1 VPNFA
6 RPSADISRGSWV
18 TNTGATTNLWS
29 TIDEATADDTDY
41 VISALGDNTAY
52 EVRLSS
58 VAPAII
64 ARLHSV
70 TLRGRKDA
78 AAGNTKGVTVAL
90 LQGTTQI
97 ASQDFPTLT
106 ATVNQDVI
114 SLPKSIASNITDY
127 ADLRL
132 RFTPTGITSGGGAR
146 RRVVIPQAFLRVPEA
161 TDLVDDLLTRW
172 SITTGTANG
181 DVTATRNG
189 TTGRGNTLARAI
201 MDLYHQ
207 MREADPE
214 NAELIRRGEIAR
226 ALWKVIEYER
236 IRSELVAGT
245 YNLPP
250 HQTQVEAL
258 AIVDQKISTFIAL
271 AQSEDAG
278 EPD

>member
-18 TNTGATTNLWS
+18 TNSGATANLWS
-29 TIDEATADDTDY
+29 AIDEATADDADY

-52 EVRLSS
+52 EVHLSS

-64 ARLHSV
+64 TRQHSV

-90 LQGTTQI
+90 VQGTTVI

-114 SLPKSIASNITDY
+114 NLPKSVANAITDY
-127 ADLRL
+127 ADLRI

-172 SITTGTANG
+172 GITTGTANG
-181 DVTATRNG
+181 NITASHSG
-189 TTGRGNTLARAI
+189 FTGEDTTLAGAI
-201 MDLYHQ
+201 SDLYQ
-207 MREADPE
+207 KMKSARFNLDIVE
-214 NAELIRRGEIAR
+214 RRWDIAYY
-226 ALWKVIEYER
+226 LWKSINYQAYR
-236 IRSELVAGT
+236 ADVASGAIV
-245 YNLPP
+245 PAGM
-250 HQTQVEAL
+250 TQAEAL
-258 AIVDQKISTFIAL
+258 AKIDTKLQRFIDIVRTA
-271 AQSEDAG
+271 DAS